1 MVLAVLR
8 FFLLGP
14 FEVFRDEKPI
24 FQEAFKTRHARCVLK
39 FLLTEHDRPV
49 SFARLTDAFWPD
61 SDPETARNSLHV
73 AIRTL
78 RRVLEPELARG
89 AASRYIVTVAETYRF
104 VSEGCATD
112 VASFLDHRRAGQSAE
127 RRVDPGVA
135 IDSYRAATALYRG
148 EYVAEEAEAA
158 WVLGTRERLREA
170 FLDTSDRLAELLAS
184 VDRQSEAVE
193 VIERA
198 LLSDPL
204 REDLYLR
211 LMRIHARAGKRAHV
225 TAVFER
231 YRRVARAHGTEPG
244 PALARLH
251 DDVVS
256 GRMPAIAGR
265 TISA

>member
-1 MVLAVLR
+1 MLR

-78 RRVLEPELARG
+78 RRVLQPELARG
-89 AASRYIVTVAETYRF
+89 ADSRYIVTVAETYRF
-104 VSEGCATD
+104 VSDGCATD

-127 RRVDPGVA
+127 RRGDPGAA
-135 IDSYRAATALYRG
+135 IESYRAAAALYRG
-148 EYVAEEAEAA
+148 DYVAEEAEAE
-158 WVLGTRERLREA
+158 WVLGPRERLREA
-170 FLDTSDRLAELLAS
+170 FLDASERVAELLAS
-184 VDRQSEAVE
+184 VDRPSEAVE

-198 LLSDPL
+198 LLADPL

-211 LMRIHARAGKRAHV
+211 LMRVHARAGNSARAI
-225 TAVFER
+225 AVFER
-231 YRRVARAHGTEPG
+231 CRRVLRAHGAEPG
-244 PALARLH
+244 TTLARLR
-251 DDVVS
+251 DELVS
-256 GRMPAIAGR
+256 GRAPATARR